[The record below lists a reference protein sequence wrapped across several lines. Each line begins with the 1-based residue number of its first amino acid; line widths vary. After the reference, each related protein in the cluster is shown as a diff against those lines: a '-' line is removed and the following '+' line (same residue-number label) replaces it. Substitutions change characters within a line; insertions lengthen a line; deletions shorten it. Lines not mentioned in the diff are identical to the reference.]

1 MARLPRGI
9 RNNNPLNI
17 RKSPSRWVGKLTPST
32 DPDFEQFDTLEHG
45 IRAAVRIIRTYILKY
60 GCNTPATIIARWAPA
75 SENNTQMYINY
86 VSKNALLSP
95 NWRLGLSSTL
105 AVSRLLWAMACYE
118 CGHRFEYDQFQKA
131 VERYFAP
138 A

>member
-45 IRAAVRIIRTYILKY
+45 IRAAVLIIRTYILKY

-131 VERYFAP
+131 VERYFTP